1 MNESVI
7 LLAAAD
13 ITALAPLRTR
23 VDLVAAWHEEQIWVK
38 GIADNAFR
46 KLPALHTWRMDAQQ
60 RLFAAGAL
68 TLDNILPALAWQS
81 LTTFIPV
88 ELPPSGLPAI
98 TSQQHVVQLAP
109 CTDTQESFAIFTDI
123 SVLEAY
129 VITAPQIRL
138 KHLRFATSV
147 HGQVLIAGIP
157 LPPIPGTGFTLHER
171 ILMPAGYDFDPP
183 ILRSLIA
190 EKLDAGKNHYLL
202 FHINGQYEIIP
213 DISFVPVT
221 RSAVRLT
228 AESLSHVL

>member
-13 ITALAPLRTR
+13 IIALAPLRTR
-23 VDLVAAWHEEQIWVK
+23 VDLVAAWHDEQIWVK

-46 KLPALHTWRMDAQQ
+46 KLPALRTWRMDTQH

-68 TLDNILPALAWQS
+68 TPDRMLPALEWQS

-88 ELPPSGLPAI
+88 AMPPSGLPAV
-98 TSQQHVVQLAP
+98 TSQKHVVQLAP
-109 CTDTQESFAIFTDI
+109 CADTRESFAIFTEI
-123 SVLEAY
+123 SVLDAY
-129 VITAPQIRL
+129 VVTAPQIRL

-147 HGQVLIAGIP
+147 HGQVLIAGVP
-157 LPPIPGTGFTLHER
+157 LPSLPGMGYTLHER

-183 ILRSLIA
+183 IIRSLIA
-190 EKLDAGKNHYLL
+190 EKLDAGKGNFLL
-202 FHINGQYEIIP
+202 FHTSGQYEIIP
-213 DISFVPVT
+213 DTAFVPVT

-228 AESLSHVL
+228 AETLAHVL

>member
-13 ITALAPLRTR
+13 INALAPLRTR
-23 VDLVAAWHEEQIWVK
+23 VDLVAAWHQEQIWVK

-46 KLPALHTWRMDAQQ
+46 KLPALHTWRMDAQN

-68 TLDNILPALAWQS
+68 TPDRTLPLLEWQS

-88 ELPPSGLPAI
+88 VMPPSGLPAI
-98 TSQQHVVQLAP
+98 TSHKHVVQLAP
-109 CTDTQESFAIFTDI
+109 CAHTQESFAIFTDI
-123 SVLEAY
+123 SVLEVY
-129 VITAPQIRL
+129 VASAPQIRL

-157 LPPIPGTGFTLHER
+157 LPPVPGMGYTLHER

-183 ILRSLIA
+183 IIRSLVA
-190 EKLDAGKNHYLL
+190 ERLDAGKSNFLL
-202 FHINGQYEIIP
+202 FHVNGAYEIIP
-213 DISFVPVT
+213 DTSFVPVT

-228 AESLSHVL
+228 AETLSHVL

>member
-46 KLPALHTWRMDAQQ
+46 KLPARRTWRMDAQN

-68 TLDNILPALAWQS
+68 TPEKTLPALPWQS

-98 TSQQHVVQLAP
+98 IAQKHVVQLAP
-109 CTDTQESFAIFTDI
+109 CASTQESFAIFTDI
-123 SVLEAY
+123 SVLEVY
-129 VITAPQIRL
+129 VATAPQIRL

-157 LPPIPGTGFTLHER
+157 LPPVPGLGYTLHER

-183 ILRSLIA
+183 IIRSLVA
-190 EKLDAGKNHYLL
+190 EKLDATHSHFLL
-202 FHINGQYEIIP
+202 FHISGQYEIIP
-213 DISFVPVT
+213 DTAFVPVT

-228 AESLSHVL
+228 AETLSHVL